1 MGASEYIRGRI
12 RRLRDEGAAILLIS
26 ADLDEVMQLSDR
38 IMVMYEGRFVYE
50 TPADVLTDVE
60 LGLLMTGGSPEE
72 LKGTAHEY

>member
-1 MGASEYIRGRI
+1 M
-12 RRLRDEGAAILLIS
+12 LIS